1 MTLLTISTPEDT
13 GLDVDRWNAALGL
26 VRNWA
31 ERDDRVPAA
40 AVLVGRRGK
49 TPGAQFFGR
58 QRVAA
63 NSPRLRNDA
72 IFLIASITKP
82 IVAMGAMLL
91 IERGQLTLN
100 DRVTDFLPDFGK
112 KGKYGTTIRN
122 LLTHTSGL
130 PDMLPNN
137 VDLRKAKSPL
147 SAFVT
152 ETCAIAPDFPPGRS
166 VQYQSM
172 GIAVLAA
179 IMEQVSGM
187 SCAEFLRREF
197 FLPLG
202 MHDTRLGAPDE
213 WFDGAQPVV
222 DRIAE
227 IRVPD
232 EQVQE
237 TEWNWNSRY
246 WRQLGAP
253 WGGLLTT
260 PLDLGQ
266 FAQLMLN
273 RGRAGDKQLLA
284 SATVRAAT
292 VNQLAVLKE
301 LPDEERR
308 FRPWGYGWRLQWASH
323 ANTFGDLVGANTYGH
338 WGATG
343 TVLWIDPEREAF
355 ALILSTQPLDPNGAP
370 FQRVSN
376 AIAGAFRDDL

>member
-1 MTLLTISTPEDT
+1 VTLLSMAPPEKC
-13 GLDVDRWNAALGL
+13 GLDPARWNAALEL
-26 VRNWA
+26 VRGWS

-40 AVLVGRRGK
+40 AVLVARRGK
-49 TPGAQFFGR
+49 TPGPQFFGR
-58 QRVAA
+58 QRLAA
-63 NSPRLRNDA
+63 NSSKLRNDA

-82 IVAMGAMLL
+82 IVCMGAMLL

-100 DRVTDFLPDFGK
+100 DRVTDFLPEFGA
-112 KGKYGTTIRN
+112 KGKYATSIRH

-137 VDLRKAKSPL
+137 FDLRKVHAPL
-147 SAFVT
+147 SEFVVG
-152 ETCAIAPDFPPGRS
+152 TCGITPDFPPGRS

-179 IMEQVSGM
+179 IIEKITGQ

-197 FLPLG
+197 FQPLG

-213 WFDGAQPVV
+213 WFAGAPPTI

-227 IRVPD
+227 IRVPA
-232 EQVQE
+232 EQAE
-237 TEWNWNSRY
+237 ATDWNWNSRY
-246 WRQLGAP
+246 WRQLGVP

-260 PLDLGQ
+260 PMDLGQ

-273 RGRAGDKQLLA
+273 RGRTGDRQLLA
-284 SATVRAAT
+284 AAT
-292 VNQLAVLKE
+292 VEESTRNQLAVMKD

-308 FRPWGYGWRLQWASH
+308 FRPWGLGWRLQWSQH
-323 ANTFGDLVGANTYGH
+323 ANTFGDLVSPSTFGH

-343 TVLWIDPEREAF
+343 TLLWIDPERDSF
-355 ALILSTQPLDPNGAP
+355 ALVLTTQPLDPNGPP
-370 FQRVSN
+370 FQRLSN
-376 AIAGAFRDDL
+376 AIVAAFAP